1 MQCLRVVEQDDE
13 AHYAKLVTRVVAGC
27 DHMFK
32 CLRMFRRTENIMEIQ
47 VGGMMMMMMIM
58 MMMMMMIVLQEGS
71 PTTYQVAACSPQNF
85 DERLMIYTTL
95 FKVCSIFSVRGSSYF
110 YGFDN
115 CNGLLTR

>member
-1 MQCLRVVEQDDE
+1 MVEQDDD

-47 VGGMMMMMMIM
+47 VGVMVMVM
-58 MMMMMMIVLQEGS
+58 MMMMMMVLQEGS

-95 FKVCSIFSVRGSSYF
+95 FKVSSIFSVRSSIWTV
-110 YGFDN
+110 
-115 CNGLLTR
+115 LTIAMDY

>member
-47 VGGMMMMMMIM
+47 VGVTMMVAVITMM
-58 MMMMMMIVLQEGS
+58 VLQEGS

-95 FKVCSIFSVRGSSYF
+95 FKVCSIFSVRSSSYF

>member
-1 MQCLRVVEQDDE
+1 MVEQDDE

-47 VGGMMMMMMIM
+47 VM
-58 MMMMMMIVLQEGS
+58 MMMMMMIITMMMQEGS

-95 FKVCSIFSVRGSSYF
+95 FKVGSIFSVRSSIWTV
-110 YGFDN
+110 
-115 CNGLLTR
+115 LTIAMDY

>member
-47 VGGMMMMMMIM
+47 VGVIMMVMMVIM
-58 MMMMMMIVLQEGS
+58 MMVLQEGS

-95 FKVCSIFSVRGSSYF
+95 FKVGSIFSVRSSSYF